1 MEAANKRNEA
11 REFYTVT
18 HRMKTS
24 FQPRTSIGK
33 DRDNN
38 STGNDQVIM
47 ERWKWHF
54 CEALNTKDNT
64 EIKEGDISRI

>member
-11 REFYTVT
+11 REFYAVPHGTQI
-18 HRMKTS
+18 S
-24 FQPRTSIGK
+24 FQPRMSTGK

-38 STGNDQVIM
+38 STGNDQVIT

-54 CEALNTKDNT
+54 CEAVNTKDNM
-64 EIKEGDISRI
+64 EIEEGDISRI